1 VIPLRKLAVLLALA
15 LLAGCGGGREV
26 ARVGDTAVHLS
37 DVEVLYESGAVS
49 AADFRQAL
57 FRVMAVEVL
66 YQGLEADFQ
75 VVLQPAQVDE
85 HLTELEAVLA
95 ESGSTA
101 AEYLGV
107 DDASHEMLRFN
118 AEVLALRDAALDELV
133 VSSEVVDGL
142 FADPATMTT
151 VCSKHILVATEEEA
165 QAVLDRLTAGEDFA
179 VVAGE
184 VSLDTSSEGGDLGCV
199 QAGAFVPA
207 FAQAAME
214 AVIGEI
220 TGPVASDFG
229 FHIIVVSERTTPTRD
244 EYLADPRALLTEDN
258 LSSIWS
264 DWFNSRLQGADAW
277 VAERYGTWTPT
288 GILAPVADT
297 TTTAPSRG

>member
-66 YQGLEADFQ
+66 YQALEADFG
-75 VVLQPAQVDE
+75 VVVQPAQVDE
-85 HLTELEAVLA
+85 QLAELQATLA

-101 AEYLGV
+101 AEYLGEEN
-107 DDASHEMLRFN
+107 ASDEMLRFN
-118 AEVLALRDAALDELV
+118 AEVLAVRDAAVDELV
-133 VSSEVVDGL
+133 IAPEVVDGL

-151 VCSKHILVATEEEA
+151 VCSKHILVATEEAA
-165 QAVLDRLTAGEDFA
+165 QAALDRLTAGEDFA

-184 VSLDTSSEGGDLGCV
+184 VSLDTSSQGGDLGCV

-207 FAQAAME
+207 FAQAALS
-214 AVIGEI
+214 ATIGEV

-229 FHIIVVSERTTPTRD
+229 FHLIVVSARTTPTRE
-244 EYLADPRALLTEDN
+244 EYLADPWALLTDDN
-258 LSSIWS
+258 LSTIWS
-264 DWFNSRLQGADAW
+264 DWFNARLQAADAR
-277 VAERYGTWTPT
+277 VDERYGTWTSL
-288 GILAPVADT
+288 GVLAPAGET
-297 TTTAPSRG
+297 EGG

>member
-26 ARVGDTAVHLS
+26 ARVGDAVVHLS

-66 YQGLEADFQ
+66 HQGLEADFQ
-75 VVLQPAQVDE
+75 VVLQPARVDE
-85 HLTELEAVLA
+85 RLAELEAMLA

-101 AEYLGV
+101 AEYMGV

-118 AEVLALRDAALDELV
+118 AEVLALREAALDELV
-133 VSSEVVDGL
+133 VSPEVVDGL
-142 FADPATMTT
+142 FADPVTMTT

-229 FHIIVVSERTTPTRD
+229 FHVLVVSERTTPTRE

-264 DWFNSRLQGADAW
+264 DWFNSLLQGADAW
-277 VAERYGTWTPT
+277 VAERYGTWTPM
-288 GILAPVADT
+288 GILAPAAET
-297 TTTAPSRG
+297 PSG

>member
-26 ARVGDTAVHLS
+26 ARVGDAVVHLS

-66 YQGLEADFQ
+66 HQGLESDFQ

-85 HLTELEAVLA
+85 HLAELEATLA

-107 DDASHEMLRFN
+107 DGASHEMLRFN
-118 AEVLALRDAALDELV
+118 AEVLALQDAAMDELV
-133 VSSEVVDGL
+133 VSPAVVDGL
-142 FADPATMTT
+142 FTDPATLST
-151 VCSKHILVATEEEA
+151 VCAKHILVGTAEEA
-165 QAVLDRLTAGEDFA
+165 QAVLARLAAGEDFA
-179 VVAGE
+179 AVADE

-199 QAGAFVPA
+199 PAGAFVPA
-207 FAQAAME
+207 FTQAAMS
-214 AVIGEI
+214 AVIGEV
-220 TGPVASDFG
+220 TGPVASEFG
-229 FHIIVVSERTTPTRD
+229 FHVLVVSERTTPTRE
-244 EYLADPRALLTEDN
+244 EYLADPWALLTDDN

-264 DWFNSRLQGADAW
+264 AWFNRRLRGADAW

-288 GILAPVADT
+288 GILAPTADT
-297 TTTAPSRG
+297 TTTTASRG